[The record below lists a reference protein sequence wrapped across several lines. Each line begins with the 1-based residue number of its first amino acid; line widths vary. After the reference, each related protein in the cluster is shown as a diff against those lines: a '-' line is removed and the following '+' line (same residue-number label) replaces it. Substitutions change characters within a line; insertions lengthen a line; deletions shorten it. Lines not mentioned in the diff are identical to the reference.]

1 MLPKGEKVALIFR
14 IGLGGEQGVNLL
26 VERVVAMARNDPE
39 AAVRFWHEAVAAL
52 PIVDRVGAHMQ
63 LGNVVECIA
72 AILPDVADKHG
83 REVTH
88 AEKKSWLRELLQR
101 LPTRH

>member
-1 MLPKGEKVALIFR
+1 MLPKGEMVALIFR

-39 AAVRFWHEAVAAL
+39 SAVRFWHDAVAAL
-52 PIVDRVGAHMQ
+52 PVIDRVGAHIQ
-63 LGNVVECIA
+63 LGNVAECIA
-72 AILPDVADKHG
+72 AILPDADDKRG
-83 REVTH
+83 RAVTH